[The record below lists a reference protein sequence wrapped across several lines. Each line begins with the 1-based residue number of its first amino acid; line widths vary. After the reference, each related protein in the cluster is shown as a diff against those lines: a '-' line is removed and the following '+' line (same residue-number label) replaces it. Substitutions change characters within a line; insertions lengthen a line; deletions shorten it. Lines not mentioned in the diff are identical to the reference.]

1 MEGLCKQL
9 RKIYCLQKTVS
20 CINYRCAAELMQSYE
35 WEWTMQKSIFIAPP
49 APSPAPTQLCLNY
62 TVLTLTVFLYSG
74 SSCYLHPQPGSA
86 TLLLIIFTW
95 VLKDTQASLG
105 FSSLKSKS
113 SSYFGAMP
121 AALLWPPVQMEI
133 IQFIQKEAFAS
144 MVLPFCDDGHL
155 SAEGRVITWT
165 VGQNVIKLT
174 QEYLIF

>member
-1 MEGLCKQL
+1 MSGNEQCKRVFL
-9 RKIYCLQKTVS
+9 LP
-20 CINYRCAAELMQSYE
+20 
-35 WEWTMQKSIFIAPP
+35 PP